1 MALRV
6 VDEVEGLPHP
16 ASRRLCS
23 LLDELASLTADALGG
38 VDDESSEADLVDQ
51 IAVLERLRAA
61 VAAVQAATV
70 VRFARA
76 RVERQLALDVHP
88 RDVGRGI
95 AEEIGLACRLSPT
108 AAARRLS
115 SARAWWFDLPQT
127 YAALSSGAV
136 SEQTAEAVVTETR
149 HLDGATRRA
158 ADARLHAADL
168 TAKGVRDA
176 AALARRYA
184 YEADREAYVARGRHE
199 RKHRRVGLRPAPDT
213 MSVLSGYL
221 PVEQGV
227 ACLAALRRH
236 TDGVVAT
243 GDERTRGQ
251 IMADTLVER
260 LTGQATATD
269 VPVEVQIVMPAE
281 LPTDPHSSRT
291 ATIAG
296 AGPLPGPLAH
306 AVVDAS
312 GGVKR
317 WRIVHATLAGHVVGL
332 EARRRRFTGPLGD
345 LIAVRD
351 QTCREPFCGAPV
363 RHLDHVTRYADGGET
378 TLANGRGVC
387 ARHNL
392 VREQPG
398 WTATVVHDGLGE
410 QPHTVR
416 TTTPTGHHYTGRAP
430 DPP

>member
-6 VDEVEGLPHP
+6 VEEVPEVPHP
-16 ASRRLCS
+16 TSRRLHA
-23 LLDELASLTADALGG
+23 LLDELILMTTDALGG

-51 IAVLERLRAA
+51 VAVLERLRAA

-76 RVERQLALDVHP
+76 RVERELALDVHP

-95 AEEIGLACRLSPT
+95 AEEVGLACRLSPT
-108 AAARRLS
+108 VAARRLS
-115 SARAWWFDLPQT
+115 SARAWWFDLPHT
-127 YAALSSGAV
+127 YATLAAGSL

-149 HLDGATRRA
+149 HLDGPTRRA
-158 ADARLHAADL
+158 VDARLHAADV
-168 TAKGVRDA
+168 AGKGVREA

-236 TDGVVAT
+236 TDGVVAA
-243 GDERTRGQ
+243 GDERTQGQ

-260 LTGQATATD
+260 LTGQAHASD
-269 VPVEVQIVMPAE
+269 VAVEVQIVMPAD
-281 LPTDPHSSRT
+281 LAIDPHGSRT
-291 ATIAG
+291 ATITG
-296 AGPLPGPLAH
+296 GGPLPGPLAH

-312 GGVKR
+312 QGGKR
-317 WRIVHATLAGHVVGL
+317 WRIVHANLAGQVVGI
-332 EARRRRFTGPLGD
+332 EPRRRRFTGPLGD

-363 RHLDHVTRYADGGET
+363 RHLDHVHRYADGGET
-378 TLANGRGVC
+378 TLANGRGLC

-398 WTATVVHDGLGE
+398 WAATVIHDGLG
-410 QPHTVR
+410 QLPHTVR
-416 TTTPTGHHYTGRAP
+416 TTTPTGHTYTGRAP